1 MRVKF
6 LVVCLLAIGVMLPS
20 FGQKKKEKAKTKT
33 KETAVVGVKLESQLD
48 TISYCLGVLFGGS
61 LTQNG
66 FNEVKTKIMA
76 DGIDEVLAKKT
87 PLFDSKQAN
96 EIVGK
101 YVMGIQKAKAEKNLK
116 EGQAF
121 LEKNKTEPGVV
132 TLPSGLQYKILKE
145 GNGPKPDSAS
155 KVTVHYHGT
164 LIDGK
169 VFDSSVE
176 RGEPI
181 QISVD
186 GVIEGWRQALPLMPV
201 GSKWRLFIPSSLA
214 YGENPRP
221 GGPIEPNMV
230 LIFDV
235 ELISID
241 KDPPE
246 QMQPQIQPE
255 TQPGNQPETQK

>member
-1 MRVKF
+1 MRVRSLF
-6 LVVCLLAIGVMLPS
+6 IILLAIGMVSPS
-20 FGQKKKEKAKTKT
+20 FGQKKKEKEKAKTK
-33 KETAVVGVKLESQLD
+33 ENEVVGIKLESQLD
-48 TISYCLGVLFGGS
+48 SVSYCLGVLFGGS

-66 FNEVKTKIMA
+66 FSEVKTKIMA
-76 DGIDEVLAKKT
+76 YGIDEVLAKKDL
-87 PLFDSKQAN
+87 LFDQNKAN

-101 YVMGIQKAKAEKNLK
+101 YVMDVRKNKAEKNLK
-116 EGQAF
+116 DGQAF
-121 LEKNKTEPGVV
+121 LEKNKTEQGVV

-145 GNGPKPDSAS
+145 GNGSKPDSAS

-169 VFDSSVE
+169 VFESSVE
-176 RGEPI
+176 SGQPI
-181 QISVD
+181 QLTVN
-186 GVIEGWRQALPLMPV
+186 GVIEGWKQALLLMPV

-230 LIFDV
+230 LVFDV

-241 KDPPE
+241 KDQPAA
-246 QMQPQIQPE
+246 QPQVQPE
-255 TQPGNQPETQK
+255 ETK

>member
-1 MRVKF
+1 MKVKYLF
-6 LVVCLLAIGVMLPS
+6 VCLLSIGVLTPS
-20 FGQKKKEKAKTKT
+20 FGQKKKDKEKAVAPQTQ
-33 KETAVVGVKLESQLD
+33 AAGVKLLNQND

-61 LTQNG
+61 LSQNG
-66 FNEVKTKIMA
+66 FNEIKTNIMA
-76 DGIDEVLAKKT
+76 LGIDDVLAKKT
-87 PLFDSKQAN
+87 PLFDAAKAN
-96 EIVGK
+96 ELVGK
-101 YVMGIQKAKAEKNLK
+101 YAMDLRKAKADKNLK

-132 TLPSGLQYKILKE
+132 TLPSGLQYRILKD
-145 GNGPKPDSAS
+145 GTGPKPDSVS

-176 RGEPI
+176 RGQPI
-181 QISVD
+181 QLTVD
-186 GVIEGWRQALPLMPV
+186 GVIEGWKQALPLMSV

-241 KDPPE
+241 KDQPE
-246 QMQPQIQPE
+246 AQPQVQP
-255 TQPGNQPETQK
+255 QGQPETQK

>member
-1 MRVKF
+1 M
-6 LVVCLLAIGVMLPS
+6 LAPS
-20 FGQKKKEKAKTKT
+20 FGQRKKDKNKAKPAE
-33 KETAVVGVKLESQLD
+33 KEAVGIKLESKAD

-61 LTQNG
+61 LSQNG
-66 FNEVKTKIMA
+66 FTEIKTSMMA
-76 DGIDEVLAKKT
+76 NGIDDVLAKKN
-87 PLFDSKQAN
+87 PLFDATKAN

-101 YVMGIQKAKAEKNLK
+101 YAMDLRKAKAEQNLK

-145 GNGPKPDSAS
+145 GNGPKPDSVS
-155 KVTVHYHGT
+155 KVTVNYHGT

-176 RGEPI
+176 RGKPI
-181 QISVD
+181 QLTVD
-186 GVIEGWRQALPLMPV
+186 GVIEGWKEALPMMPV

-214 YGENPRP
+214 YGDNPRP

-241 KDPPE
+241 KDLPDA
-246 QMQPQIQPE
+246 QPQMQPE
-255 TQPGNQPETQK
+255 TQPQEQPETKK